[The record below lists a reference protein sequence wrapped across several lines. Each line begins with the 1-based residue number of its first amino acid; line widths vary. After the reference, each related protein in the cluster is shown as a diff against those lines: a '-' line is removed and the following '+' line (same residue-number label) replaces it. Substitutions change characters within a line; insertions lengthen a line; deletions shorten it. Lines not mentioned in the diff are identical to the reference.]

1 MQDIQAI
8 DVIQFITNNDLK
20 LYKTK
25 NSNASLQEQAA
36 YKQESKKGVV
46 FASYS
51 KEDLKQGKGFVAT
64 SYETLA
70 EQYNKLSHFTPNT
83 YRGGTYYDFKKR
95 IIKGHEK
102 KNLKQINTIG
112 IDIDTKNVDLYAIF
126 MRCNELDLPF
136 PNVILSTPRGYQAF
150 FVLETPFF
158 IHRNEDYKAMRIAE
172 RTADNV
178 ITALQQDISEIDL
191 NCNKFSFFRVP
202 NDKNIIYFNDEKI
215 NTADLMKWS
224 KNYERQQQKNQ
235 FSVFSGGRALARVTA
250 SAWYKKL
257 LEATHI
263 QKGEYAASRNNALL
277 TLALANYED
286 NISFDVA
293 YNALDQWNSNLYTPL
308 SKREFNKTMQ
318 SAYSGRYKGVKRSY
332 AENLLEQ
339 WTDNT
344 VSYSSNVN
352 GWYKFAK
359 PREERKRS
367 HYYEYEQDIIQYIK
381 QHANEKMPYIKISL
395 RLLADTLQIPLSSL
409 KAVLK
414 NTKNIHKKT
423 DGKGRSATTYFTT
436 KSLLFNHLIKIKKE
450 KINIV
455 QNLFSMIFPNTK
467 SLPTIN
473 FNDKYHEEII
483 SDTS

>member
-1 MQDIQAI
+1 MQNIQAI
-8 DVIQFITNNDLK
+8 DVIQFMTNNDLQM
-20 LYKTK
+20 YKSK

-36 YKQESKKGVV
+36 YKQESKKGVA

-51 KEDLKQGKGFVAT
+51 KEDLKRGKGFVAT

-70 EQYNKLSHFTPNT
+70 EQYNKLSHFTPNSF
-83 YRGGTYYDFKKR
+83 RGGTYYDFRKR

-102 KNLKQINTIG
+102 KNLKQINSFG
-112 IDIDTKNVDLYAIF
+112 IDIDTKDVDLYAIF

-136 PNVILSTPRGYQAF
+136 PNIILSTPRGFQIF

-158 IHRNEDYKAMRIAE
+158 IHRNEDYKALRIAE

-215 NTADLMKWS
+215 NTADLMQWS
-224 KNYERQQQKNQ
+224 KDYERQQQKDQ
-235 FSVFSGGRALARVTA
+235 FTVFNGGRALARVTA

-257 LEATHI
+257 LEATNI

-286 NISFDVA
+286 NVKFEVA
-293 YNALDQWNSNLYTPL
+293 YNALDEWNSNLYEPL
-308 SKREFNKTMQ
+308 TKREFNKTIE
-318 SAYSGRYKGVKRSY
+318 SAFSGRYKGVKRSY

-344 VSYSSNVN
+344 VSYSGNIS

-367 HYYEYEQDIIQYIK
+367 HYYEYEQDIIDYIK
-381 QHANEKMPYIKISL
+381 QNANEKSPYIKISL
-395 RLLADTLQIPLSSL
+395 RLLADTLQIPFSSL
-409 KAVLK
+409 KAALK

-423 DGKGRSATTYFTT
+423 SGKGRGATTYFTT

-455 QNLFSMIFPNTK
+455 QSLFSMIFPNTRK
-467 SLPTIN
+467 LPYLN
-473 FNDKYHEEII
+473 YRQNLQEETI